1 MTTHSSAPGRIGI
14 LGNPSDIY
22 SGKVI
27 SMAIQYR
34 AHIWLKQS
42 RKFSVRTVSGEEE
55 PELTRLI
62 EKSLTRLRNEG
73 FVSGDRALEV
83 IVKTR
88 IPRQSGMGG
97 STAIILAFLNA
108 CRKMFKL
115 NISNYLLAEITQKIE
130 HKELGITAGYND
142 RYCIAFGGLLFMDFS
157 GKNIDRELWEGEPYA
172 KIRPMKAKCIP
183 LVCGYWGIRRR
194 SGDVHALI
202 RERYIQGDGEVIEAV
217 RRLIR
222 ITDEGEKAI
231 TDSDWNV
238 LAKLMNENYEIARNI
253 GWAHPID
260 EKLRNIGLMNG
271 AKAAKLGGAG
281 NGGVMIFLIQEKTG
295 RLVKALKDAGAKVF
309 IPKVSEGVH

>member
-1 MTTHSSAPGRIGI
+1 MTIHSSAPGRIGI

-22 SGKVI
+22 GGKVI
-27 SMAIQYR
+27 AMTIQYR
-34 AHIWLKQS
+34 THIWLKQS
-42 RKFSVRTVSGEEE
+42 RKFSVRTISGEE
-55 PELTRLI
+55 PELTMLI

-73 FVSGDRALEV
+73 FVSVGKSLEAT
-83 IVKTR
+83 VKTR

-97 STAIILAFLNA
+97 STAIILAFLDA

-115 NISNYLLAEITQKIE
+115 KISNYHLAEITQKIE

-142 RYCIAFGGLLFMDFS
+142 RYCITFGGLLFMDFS

-172 KIRPMKAKCIP
+172 KIHQMKARSLP
-183 LVCGYWGIRRR
+183 LVCGYWGIRRI

-202 RERYIQGDGEVIEAV
+202 RKRYLQGDGEIIEAV
-217 RRLIR
+217 RRLIQ
-222 ITDEGEKAI
+222 ITDEGKKAI
-231 TDSDWNV
+231 ARSNWNI
-238 LAKLMNENYEIARNI
+238 LAELMNENYEIARNI
-253 GWAHPID
+253 GWAYPMD

-295 RLVKALKDAGAKVF
+295 RLVKALKNAGAKVF
-309 IPKVSEGVH
+309 IPKVSKGVH